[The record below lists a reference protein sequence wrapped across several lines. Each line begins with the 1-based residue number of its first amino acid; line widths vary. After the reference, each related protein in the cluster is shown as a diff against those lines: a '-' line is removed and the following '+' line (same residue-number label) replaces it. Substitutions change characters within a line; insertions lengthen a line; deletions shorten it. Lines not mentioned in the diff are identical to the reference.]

1 MLELV
6 DLGSCLQSQNR
17 QCVDTQLSLESSQT
31 MGGNASIGN
40 YSAGYHDIPS
50 HGFADGHKT
59 EDASDCSIRE
69 DQVP

>member
-1 MLELV
+1 M
-6 DLGSCLQSQNR
+6 
-17 QCVDTQLSLESSQT
+17 

-40 YSAGYHDIPS
+40 YSTGYHDIPS
-50 HGFADGHKT
+50 HGFADGHKA